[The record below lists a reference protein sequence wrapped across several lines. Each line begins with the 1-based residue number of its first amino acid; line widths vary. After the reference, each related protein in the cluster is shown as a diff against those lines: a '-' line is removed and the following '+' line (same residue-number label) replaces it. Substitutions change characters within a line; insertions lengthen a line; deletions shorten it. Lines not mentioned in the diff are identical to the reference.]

1 MFFGWEGVGLAS
13 YALISFWYRD
23 KQKDHVGRRGHTALG
38 LLDYYSPTHA
48 GMKAFIMTKVGDI
61 MMLSG
66 MLLIFMYAGTFGF
79 REMLESTEWAIRMD
93 AAGMLVPAFVLL
105 FGGAV
110 GKSAQFP
117 LNEWLLEAM
126 TGPTAVSALIHAATM
141 VKAGVFLVARI
152 GPIVFALGAAGIL
165 GEQFFSIV
173 AWTGAITALLLAT
186 QGMTNPEIK
195 KVLAYSTGSQIGYM
209 MMALG
214 VAGLSHQYVDGYT
227 AGFFHLISHAMF
239 KASLFMAAGSLL
251 HVVGSRF
258 MTDMGGLRKHMK
270 KTYMFVWAAG
280 LGLMGAPFITTGFWS
295 KDAIFAAVFESGA
308 EWGMVLYGIA
318 VLTAIITAFY
328 TTRMIGMV
336 FHGPKSEHVRNME
349 GRGEHIHEA
358 HISMWVPYGILAAL
372 TIVVGV
378 AGLYVEGELHH
389 TMEEYL
395 DHTFVIHSE
404 HHDDTG
410 ILGGLNPVAL
420 VSSLA
425 AFGIGISLGYVFYIR
440 RAASAHTVVHSNI
453 VFYAIHKVIL
463 NRWYLNAIIY
473 WCFVVAPLWLARGM
487 FRYFERTAIDY
498 GMNTGLERA
507 TRWGAGVVQG
517 TQTGA
522 VQSYLFVFG
531 AGLLFIVL
539 VLMV

>member
-1 MFFGWEGVGLAS
+1 MTYELAWAVWILPFVAALVIPAVGKISRKATGYVAVGLALASAVSAAAMIPTLLEGGEIHSQVLWIEAIGLEAGVLADPIAIIMANVVAWISFLIMVYSTGYMRGDRDIVRFWFWMSFFVGSMQIIVLSDNLLQMFFGWEGVGLAS

-23 KQKDHVGRRGHTALG
+23 KKKDHVGRRGHTALG

-79 REMLESTEWAIRMD
+79 REMLESTEWAVQMD

-280 LGLMGAPFITTGFWS
+280 LGLMARPFITTGFWS

-328 TTRMIGMV
+328 TTQHDRDGLPRPQERA
-336 FHGPKSEHVRNME
+336 HPKYGGE
-349 GRGEHIHEA
+349 GRAYPRGPHIDVGAIWHTGGPHHNSGRGRPVCGGRA
-358 HISMWVPYGILAAL
+358 PPYDG
-372 TIVVGV
+372 GV
-378 AGLYVEGELHH
+378 SGPHLR
-389 TMEEYL
+389 
-395 DHTFVIHSE
+395 
-404 HHDDTG
+404 DT
-410 ILGGLNPVAL
+410 
-420 VSSLA
+420 
-425 AFGIGISLGYVFYIR
+425 
-440 RAASAHTVVHSNI
+440 
-453 VFYAIHKVIL
+453 
-463 NRWYLNAIIY
+463 
-473 WCFVVAPLWLARGM
+473 
-487 FRYFERTAIDY
+487 
-498 GMNTGLERA
+498 
-507 TRWGAGVVQG
+507 
-517 TQTGA
+517 
-522 VQSYLFVFG
+522 FG
-531 AGLLFIVL
+531 AP
-539 VLMV
+539 